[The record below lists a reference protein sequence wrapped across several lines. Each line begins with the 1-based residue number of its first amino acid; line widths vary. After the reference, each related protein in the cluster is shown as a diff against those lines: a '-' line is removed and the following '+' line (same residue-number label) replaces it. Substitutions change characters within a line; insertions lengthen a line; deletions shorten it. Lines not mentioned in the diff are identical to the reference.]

1 MKLSRL
7 LLPAIGLIAC
17 VCAVSVAASL
27 SDTPITVSPQVLEKL
42 AELPAPPSQMLGE
55 STNSEIPQPPT
66 RGQSSIQS
74 QRLDLSSLPT
84 QSNRSIAP
92 APVPIIGSPPVSVT
106 SGGFLP
112 DTSSVLPASPR
123 VRLRRPSYQQ
133 LPAGQITPALP
144 LDSLPNP
151 GPAGARRSAPTT
163 STSPPSAP
171 LFQNSQPNIIQ
182 PNNIQSPI
190 APPIFPSHETPAP
203 IPYPNNGVQF
213 QPPAASSSLVHG
225 QSCPCGCQPRCTT
238 QTITVPTWETRYV
251 NSLRT
256 RYRPETRQRRSKR
269 YYTVYDDV
277 PKVETYTVKVPEPR
291 TRTYTV
297 NIPREYQEA
306 KQRNFTVMVAKPAQR
321 EETVERVETFKIPIV
336 TPYTVMVPERQQ
348 YQETTY
354 KTVTDRVPV
363 QKKYVENVTKT
374 KKRVVTTYEKRPFT
388 KKVRTPIVKM
398 VEETRTRPKVRYKS
412 EVVTRTFEEPEVYY
426 YDDIIKK
433 KVTRYRTVNRQRTVQ
448 QKSVAYDQK
457 RGTYTNPETD
467 QRVVPYSEKVDYKV
481 TAPYTETVDE
491 TYYVNEP
498 FVEEIIKTFPTKRQ
512 VERTVNKTY
521 QVKLPETTHISQS
534 YTVRVPYEVMET
546 RYRTVTRQ
554 APVTKYRVISRDL
567 GRWERKEVTCPTC
580 SVHHDGCGCTS
591 CSVGSQTNTRNVWC
605 PRVVSQRIPYTDYR
619 DVQQR
624 LPYQVPVLKYR
635 NETRVRNVPKT
646 RYRNETRTANL
657 KVYDL
662 VDSQRTEKFSVTK
675 YRWVPKTRKVT
686 LKRVREEIASR
697 NLPFVKYET
706 VDLEPLP
713 IEYRYKEPK
722 VVNENV
728 VETYQERVP
737 YLEEV
742 EVKVKV
748 AGERTKKVTREF
760 IVRVPEPYD
769 EEYTVKVAKTEY
781 IEKDVTEYVEFPV
794 NKEEEYTEV
803 VPEFRTRIEY
813 KTVERK
819 VPVFTTKYKTVM
831 VPKIKTRTS
840 YRTETRTVS
849 DSVMKTYMTFVPEIK
864 TKTIYETKVRNVPQT
879 RTELYWENVPKTRY
893 RTVMIKVPRQI
904 AREHVQTYTVNVPY
918 QVRVCVPVQVCKMVQ
933 KTITIPAEE
942 CCETCW
948 EGFED
953 INDVSRAYLQYGYRR
968 WCDLLGK

>member
-7 LLPAIGLIAC
+7 LLPAIGLLAC
-17 VCAVSVAASL
+17 VCAISVAAGL
-27 SDTPITVSPQVLEKL
+27 SKVPVKVSQQVLEKL
-42 AELPAPPSQMLGE
+42 EQLSVPPIQMLGE
-55 STNSEIPQPPT
+55 ATDSGITQLPTPQQSQQLDLSLLPT
-66 RGQSSIQS
+66 RGNAKFDPPATSSASPQS
-74 QRLDLSSLPT
+74 
-84 QSNRSIAP
+84 
-92 APVPIIGSPPVSVT
+92 VPMV

-112 DTSSVLPASPR
+112 DTSSALPASPR

-144 LDSLPNP
+144 LDSVPNP
-151 GPAGARRSAPTT
+151 GPVGSRRSTSII
-163 STSPPSAP
+163 STSPPAGQP
-171 LFQNSQPNIIQ
+171 LQGFQSNDFQDNGIQ
-182 PNNIQSPI
+182 API
-190 APPIFPSHETPAP
+190 AAPIFPSLGTQSPVNGLQFQSPAP
-203 IPYPNNGVQF
+203 PVI
-213 QPPAASSSLVHG
+213 SSSLDHG
-225 QSCPCGCQPRCTT
+225 QACPCGCQPRCTT

-251 NSLRT
+251 NSLQT
-256 RYRPETRQRRSKR
+256 RYRSETRQRRSKR
-269 YYTVYDDV
+269 YYTIYDDV

-297 NIPREYQEA
+297 NTSREYQEA

-321 EETVERVETFKIPIV
+321 EETVERVETFEVPVV

-388 KKVRTPIVKM
+388 KKVRTPVVKL

-433 KVTRYRTVNRQRTVQ
+433 KVTRYKTVNRQRTVQ
-448 QKSVAYDQK
+448 QKAVAYDQK
-457 RGTYTNPETD
+457 RGTYSNPETD
-467 QRVVPYSEKVDYKV
+467 QRVVPYSEKVEYKV
-481 TAPYTETVDE
+481 TSPYTETVDE

-521 QVKLPETTHISQS
+521 QVKLPETTHVSQS

-554 APVTKYRVISRDL
+554 APVTKYRVITRDL
-567 GRWERKEVTCPTC
+567 GCWERKEVTCPTC
-580 SVHHDGCGCTS
+580 SVHHDGCGCPS
-591 CSVGSQTNTRNVWC
+591 CSVGSQTNTENVWC
-605 PRVVSQRIPYTDYR
+605 PRIVSQRIPYTDYR

-635 NETRVRNVPKT
+635 DESRVRNVPVT
-646 RYRNETRTANL
+646 RYHNETRTANL

-662 VDSQRTEKFSVTK
+662 IDSQRTEKFSVTK
-675 YRWVPKTRKVT
+675 YRWVPKTRQVT
-686 LKRVREEIASR
+686 LKRTREEIATRS
-697 NLPFVKYET
+697 LPFVKYET

-713 IEYRYKEPK
+713 IEYRYKEPRLVDK
-722 VVNENV
+722 NV

-760 IVRVPEPYD
+760 VVRVPEPYD
-769 EEYTVKVAKTEY
+769 EEYTVKIAKTEY

-803 VPEFRTRIEY
+803 VPEMRTRIEY

-831 VPKIKTRTS
+831 VPQIKTRTS

-849 DSVMKTYMTFVPEIK
+849 DSVMKTYMTFVPEIR
-864 TKTIYETKVRNVPQT
+864 TKTVYETKVRNVPQT

-893 RTVMIKVPRQI
+893 RTVMIKVPRQV